1 MSVQGGD
8 SPFWKRRYF
17 TIRGKTLYLYRDETE
32 KAPITSLDLA
42 GTVRGIEDV
51 QFEVLIPNSFR
62 LDLKVP
68 QPSADGSASYYFFCD
83 TQQEGQTVVAALSKV
98 SGN

>member
-1 MSVQGGD
+1 MLSIIIIQ
-8 SPFWKRRYF
+8 
-17 TIRGKTLYLYRDETE
+17 E
-32 KAPITSLDLA
+32 KAPITSLNLA

-68 QPSADGSASYYFFCD
+68 QASSDGAGSCYYFFCD